1 MSCTFFIKG
10 MLKKKYKAN
19 DLFDVIIESIKDTE
33 WKYKIQND
41 ESLEILFNDRSEILS
56 IKFKDNKID
65 EICKIHFETNLEFEK
80 LLAIFYNIKGMFY
93 ILQIDDDFGLW
104 NDYLANKNPCK
115 IKLRELSEEEKNEI
129 KIFDYKKHK
138 SINIIYG
145 IIAKDIS
152 KKMNKKISSI
162 REIVDNMNP
171 KLKRAFFLDIFSEE
185 ILCLFC
191 WIYETMEYKRFGKID
206 ELDLDATKG
215 LNSNIFTFCF
225 AIRETVFGVY
235 GGNTGPKHS
244 QIVKL
249 YYEIERENLDIE
261 NDAFLMYRY
270 IVSVLEYLGFKKIIH

>member
-56 IKFKDNKID
+56 IKFRDNKID

-145 IIAKDIS
+145 FLVKSAENYINNMKKLGITFRMYILNENKEEELIFNNEGNINNPYIS
-152 KKMNKKISSI
+152 KYNKCGECGKKQDTTKM
-162 REIVDNMNP
+162 V
-171 KLKRAFFLDIFSEE
+171 
-185 ILCLFC
+185 
-191 WIYETMEYKRFGKID
+191 
-206 ELDLDATKG
+206 
-215 LNSNIFTFCF
+215 
-225 AIRETVFGVY
+225 
-235 GGNTGPKHS
+235 
-244 QIVKL
+244 
-249 YYEIERENLDIE
+249 
-261 NDAFLMYRY
+261 
-270 IVSVLEYLGFKKIIH
+270 

>member
-10 MLKKKYKAN
+10 KLKKKYKAN
-19 DLFDVIIESIKDTE
+19 DLFNVIIEEIKDTK
-33 WKYKIQND
+33 WKYKLQSEENFKVF
-41 ESLEILFNDRSEILS
+41 FNDRSEILS
-56 IKFKDNKID
+56 FKFEDNKID
-65 EICKIHFETNLEFEK
+65 EICKIHFETNEEFEK
-80 LLAIFYNIKGMFY
+80 LLEIFYKTKSMFY

-129 KIFDYKKHK
+129 EIFDYKKHK

-162 REIVDNMNP
+162 QEIVDIMNP
-171 KLKRAFFLDIFSEE
+171 KIKKAFFLDIFSEE
-185 ILCLFC
+185 ILCFFI
-191 WIYETMEYKRFGKID
+191 WIYETMEYKKFGKID
-206 ELDLDATKG
+206 ELDLEATKG

-225 AIRETVFGVY
+225 AIREAVFGVY
-235 GGNTGPKHS
+235 GGNNGPKHS

-249 YYEIERENLDIE
+249 YYEIVRKNSNIE

-270 IVSVLEYLGFKKIIH
+270 ILSTLEYSGFKKIIH